1 MFWQFLLLNI
11 KPWGR
16 TLLKRQLPMLFFVL
30 PYFILQLSYTDFG
43 NWTESIKIFYL
54 FIVMSWGIL
63 SLASE
68 FALRIESHFINLVF
82 NWNYKTL
89 YTYLLSKYVLGFFM
103 TLVYFLMYY
112 LIVPMQLEIFLGC
125 SFFSI
130 GISICLGLFTISY
143 NNYSMNLF
151 DMAKMRANSMKGF
164 ASYARVLIMIIV
176 TVLLCM
182 PIYFGLSNNIYWIYF
197 GIGLVLTLLFPL
209 WLKIAVNKIIS
220 RKYVLIDSLLK

>member
-1 MFWQFLLLNI
+1 
-11 KPWGR
+11 
-16 TLLKRQLPMLFFVL
+16 MLFFVL

-43 NWTESIKIFYL
+43 NWTEYIKIFYL
-54 FIVMSWGIL
+54 FMVMSWGIL
-63 SLASE
+63 FFASE

-112 LIVPMQLEIFLGC
+112 FIVPMPLEIFLGC

-130 GISICLGLFTISY
+130 GISICFGLLSIPY

-164 ASYARVLIMIIV
+164 AGYARVLIIIIV

-182 PIYFGLSNNIYWIYF
+182 PIYFGLSNNVYWIYL
-197 GIGLVLTLLFPL
+197 GIGILLTLLVPL
-209 WLKIAVNKIIS
+209 WLKMTVNKIIS
-220 RKYVLIDSLLK
+220 RKYILIDSLLK

>member
-16 TLLKRQLPMLFFVL
+16 TLLRRQLPMLFFVL
-30 PYFILQLSYTDFG
+30 PMFILLG
-43 NWTESIKIFYL
+43 NWTEYIKIFYL
-54 FIVMSWGIL
+54 LMVTSWGNL
-63 SLASE
+63 FFASE
-68 FALRIESHFINLVF
+68 FALRIESHFINFVF

-112 LIVPMQLEIFLGC
+112 LIVPMPLEIFLGC

-130 GISICLGLFTISY
+130 GISICFGLFTIPY

-164 ASYARVLIMIIV
+164 ANYARVLIMIVV
-176 TVLLCM
+176 TVFLCL

-220 RKYVLIDSLLK
+220 RKYILIDSLLK

>member
-16 TLLKRQLPMLFFVL
+16 TLLRRQLPMLFFVL
-30 PYFILQLSYTDFG
+30 PMFILLG
-43 NWTESIKIFYL
+43 NWTEYIKIFYL
-54 FIVMSWGIL
+54 LMVTSWGNL
-63 SLASE
+63 FFASE
-68 FALRIESHFINLVF
+68 FALRIESHFINFVF

-112 LIVPMQLEIFLGC
+112 LIVPMPLEIFLGC

-130 GISICLGLFTISY
+130 GISICFGLFTIPY

-164 ASYARVLIMIIV
+164 ANYARILIMIVV
-176 TVLLCM
+176 TVLLCL

-220 RKYVLIDSLLK
+220 RKYILIDSLLK

>member
-1 MFWQFLLLNI
+1 MFWQFFLLNI
-11 KPWGR
+11 KPWSR
-16 TLLKRQLPMLFFVL
+16 TLLRRQLPMLFFVL
-30 PYFILQLSYTDFG
+30 PMFILLLSYTDFG
-43 NWTESIKIFYL
+43 NWTEYMKIFYL
-54 FIVMSWGIL
+54 FMVTSWGIL
-63 SLASE
+63 SFASE

-89 YTYLLSKYVLGFFM
+89 YTYQLSKYVLGFFM

-112 LIVPMQLEIFLGC
+112 LIVPMPLEIFLGC

-130 GISICLGLFTISY
+130 GISICLGLFTIPY
-143 NNYSMNLF
+143 NNYSMDLF

-164 ASYARVLIMIIV
+164 ASYARVLIMIVV
-176 TVLLCM
+176 TAFLCL

-209 WLKIAVNKIIS
+209 WLKMTINKIIS
-220 RKYVLIDSLLK
+220 RKYVLIDSLSK

>member
-1 MFWQFLLLNI
+1 
-11 KPWGR
+11 
-16 TLLKRQLPMLFFVL
+16 MLFFVL
-30 PYFILQLSYTDFG
+30 PMFILLG
-43 NWTESIKIFYL
+43 NWTEYIKIFYL
-54 FIVMSWGIL
+54 LMVTSWGNL
-63 SLASE
+63 FFASE

-112 LIVPMQLEIFLGC
+112 LIVPMPLEIFLGC

-130 GISICLGLFTISY
+130 GMSICFGLFTIPY

-164 ASYARVLIMIIV
+164 ANYARVLIMIVV
-176 TVLLCM
+176 TAFLCL

-220 RKYVLIDSLLK
+220 RKYVLVDSLLK